1 MKTLKELESEIQ
13 STIDFEYLQPVDAA
27 CEKCGA
33 QLYLDTRMV
42 LTTYPPQYTY
52 VCKRCNN
59 TETSYLRL
67 KTENLWVIE

>member
-13 STIDFEYLQPVDAA
+13 TKIDFEYLQPVDAA
-27 CEKCGA
+27 CIKCGA

-59 TETSYLRL
+59 TETSRL
-67 KTENLWVIE
+67 SVRSVQRLQ